1 MQNLLI
7 PVFLDQEMNL
17 CSSCQPVWP
26 PWQPE
31 RLDADLLAPPWGG
44 RGQNFVLHSLG
55 TSSNLP
61 NPIASSYLS
70 ADKIIEKIR
79 IGAQNLF
86 IYF

>member
-1 MQNLLI
+1 MQQLSPHAASLAARE
-7 PVFLDQEMNL
+7 VEG
-17 CSSCQPVWP
+17 
-26 PWQPE
+26 
-31 RLDADLLAPPWGG
+31 LDADLLAPPWGG

-79 IGAQNLF
+79 IAPNLF